1 MSCVRLQ
8 ADILAARDAREAALG
23 QVLAR
28 EAGPATVVFVSMAIP
43 GPRKTPPGSDALF
56 GWGLAELTDRFDR
69 VETWARDRDALG
81 PYAILRNAEPADAV
95 KLACIAIEDSRPAAR
110 LLDLDVYDANGT
122 RLSRIGFGA
131 PPRACLLCNH
141 PAVDCMRLH
150 RHSWDRVI
158 DHAHHLLAA
167 DLLDPAPR

>member
-8 ADILAARDAREAALG
+8 ADILAARDAREAALA

-28 EAGPATVVFVSMAIP
+28 AVGTGSIVFVSTALP
-43 GPRKTPPGSDALF
+43 GPCKAPPGSDALF
-56 GWGLAELTDRFDR
+56 GWGLAELAGRFGR
-69 VETWARDRDALG
+69 METWVRDQDTLG
-81 PYAILRNAEPADAV
+81 PYAILGAAEPADAV

-110 LLDLDVYDANGT
+110 LLDLDVYDADGS
-122 RLSRIGFGA
+122 RLGRTGFGA

-150 RHSWDRVI
+150 RHPLDKVI
-158 DHAHHLLAA
+158 DHAHRLLAG
-167 DLLDPAPR
+167 LLDPTPR

>member
-8 ADILAARDAREAALG
+8 ADILAARDAREAVLG

-28 EAGPATVVFVSMAIP
+28 AAGPATVVFVSMAIP
-43 GPRKTPPGSDALF
+43 GPCKTPPGSDALF

-69 VETWARDRDALG
+69 VETWVRDWDALG
-81 PYAILRNAEPADAV
+81 PYAILEATEPADAV
-95 KLACIAIEDSRPAAR
+95 KRTCIAIEDSRPAAR
-110 LLDLDVYDANGT
+110 LLDLDVYDADGT
-122 RLSRIGFGA
+122 RLGRIGFGV

-150 RHSWDRVI
+150 RHSLDRVI
-158 DHAHHLLAA
+158 DHAHHLLA